1 MIRILVI
8 CAILVALINT
18 EPQHFQSYS
27 PYWNPYQKYFSPRY
41 PVYHQ
46 NEYYNNHYDPAHSV
60 SDENGYSNDFFR
72 SGVNH
77 RPQPDYLNNHQDSR
91 FLLPNNPFLNPFNIP
106 SLFNIVISTS
116 FITSTQTST
125 TICTTSTAAL
135 QAWYVS
141 LYSFFLDCHIKH
153 PFFFIKRFWTPSS

>member
-41 PVYHQ
+41 SPAYQ

-60 SDENGYSNDFFR
+60 SDESGYSNDFFR
-72 SGVNH
+72 SGINP
-77 RPQPDYLNNHQDSR
+77 RPQPDYLNNNQDSR

-141 LYSFFLDCHIKH
+141 LYFFYFLL
-153 PFFFIKRFWTPSS
+153 SY